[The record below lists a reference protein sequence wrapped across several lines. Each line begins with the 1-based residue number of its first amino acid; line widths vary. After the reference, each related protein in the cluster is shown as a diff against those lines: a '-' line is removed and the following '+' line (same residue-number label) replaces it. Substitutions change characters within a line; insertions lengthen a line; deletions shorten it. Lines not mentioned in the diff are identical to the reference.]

1 MKKRQIPRH
10 CACCLQLA
18 LAWGI
23 ILNQTSIIRDC
34 FLAPQLLSLVK
45 ERLKFAQFL
54 YCSHERLRV
63 FCQRILGKS
72 VALIIYMESFWINF
86 SNISEEGFQLLL
98 RNVVPIANKSFSYC
112 LYFSLQIIHFYS
124 YYRGNFVAYKKNYT
138 LRQMIDDKGPPPSN
152 LHLSYKPITIT
163 SPGNLFHIF
172 LLFGIQRL
180 QNCLIKSVSFG
191 RRDPFANF
199 ELPKLIEQEKI
210 YHFQRNRSYL
220 LILKTVEYP
229 QGC

>member
-72 VALIIYMESFWINF
+72 VALIIYMESFWINS

-98 RNVVPIANKSFSYC
+98 RNVVPIANR
-112 LYFSLQIIHFYS
+112 YFSCRLYSSLEIITFTYII
-124 YYRGNFVAYKKNYT
+124 VE
-138 LRQMIDDKGPPPSN
+138 
-152 LHLSYKPITIT
+152 
-163 SPGNLFHIF
+163 IF
-172 LLFGIQRL
+172 LPTRKNIL
-180 QNCLIKSVSFG
+180 
-191 RRDPFANF
+191 RD
-199 ELPKLIEQEKI
+199 KQSTTKD
-210 YHFQRNRSYL
+210 YRL
-220 LILKTVEYP
+220 LIFIYP
-229 QGC
+229 ISLLR